1 MRMAYINL
9 FASSHN
15 HDHGFKE
22 GDTQFLC
29 LPTTG
34 QGIFKFSLHHKLVK
48 LHQSN
53 TKLGHHPTPVPLIEL
68 NCNHFPMESYFPCLD
83 VEHCLSHSEQVV
95 LLWEFKFL
103 LEGRAQKYLFLFTVT
118 PHYSSNHYHNFTAPF
133 PCQESLEGF
142 FGEGKSSISPWLP

>member
-22 GDTQFLC
+22 SDTHFMC

-34 QGIFKFSLHHKLVK
+34 QGSSHFQVICPSQVS
-48 LHQSN
+48 QA
-53 TKLGHHPTPVPLIEL
+53 TPVKHRVRASPHTCTSHGPKLQSL
-68 NCNHFPMESYFPCLD
+68 SYRKYFPCLD
-83 VEHCLSHSEQVV
+83 IEHCLSHSEQVV

-103 LEGRAQKYLFLFTVT
+103 LEGRAQKYLFFV
-118 PHYSSNHYHNFTAPF
+118 YSNI
-133 PCQESLEGF
+133 SL
-142 FGEGKSSISPWLP
+142 